1 MNEHPL
7 TKELKRKITMS
18 GAKIFRLIC
27 IILLWVLVC
36 VWYVDRLLQSNT
48 ELNLRTLFPIIAS
61 GVIIIV
67 PLYKK
72 YVKNVD
78 DGQKKGK

>member
-1 MNEHPL
+1 
-7 TKELKRKITMS
+7 MS
-18 GAKIFRLIC
+18 GAKIFRLAC

-36 VWYVDRLLQSNT
+36 VWYVDRLIQSNA

-78 DGQKKGK
+78 NGQKKGK

>member
-1 MNEHPL
+1 
-7 TKELKRKITMS
+7 MS

-36 VWYVDRLLQSNT
+36 VWYVDRLIQSNT